1 MEDAATTGPVPSAA
15 APVTDRLTRA
25 GALRFVVL
33 LGLVSLLADL
43 TYEGARSS
51 TGPYLAVL
59 GASATVVGV
68 VAGLGELLGY
78 GLRLG
83 AGYFADRTGRYWAVT
98 LAGYALNLL
107 AVPALALAGRWELAA
122 LLMLLERT
130 GKALRTPA
138 RDAML
143 SRATALTGHGWG
155 FGLHEA
161 MDQTGALLGP
171 LVMAGVVAWQGG
183 YRAGFAVLLVPALLA
198 LVVLLLAR
206 ARYPRPQALEPLT
219 PDLHPEGL
227 PRAFWVYL
235 IAAALVAAGF
245 ADFPLVAFHFERA
258 EVLRPALIPLVY
270 ALAMGVDAVAALLL
284 GRAFDRVGLPVLAA
298 VTALTAAF
306 APLVFL
312 NGVELA
318 VLGVVLW
325 GVGLGAHESIMRAAV
340 ASMVGP
346 ARRGTAYGLFNT
358 GYGVAWFAGSAL
370 MGVLY
375 DVSLTWL
382 VGFCLVV
389 QLGAVPL
396 LLASGRLLRPRLA

>member
-15 APVTDRLTRA
+15 APATDRLTRG

-33 LGLVSLLADL
+33 LGVVSLLADL

-51 TGPYLAVL
+51 TGPYLALL
-59 GASATVVGV
+59 GASATAVGI

-78 GLRLG
+78 GLRL
-83 AGYFADRTGRYWAVT
+83 ASGYLADRTGRYWAAT

-161 MDQTGALLGP
+161 MDQSGALLGP
-171 LVMAGVVAWQGG
+171 LVVAGVVAWQGG
-183 YRAGFAVLLVPALLA
+183 YRAGFAVLLAPALLA
-198 LVVLLLAR
+198 LAVLLLAR
-206 ARYPRPQALEPLT
+206 ARYPHPQALEPLT

-235 IAAALVAAGF
+235 AGAALVAAGF
-245 ADFPLVAFHFERA
+245 ADYPLLAFHFERA
-258 EVLRPALIPLVY
+258 DVLQPALIPLVY
-270 ALAMGVDAVAALLL
+270 ALAMGVDAAAALLL

-298 VTALTAAF
+298 VTVLTAAF
-306 APLVFL
+306 APLAFL
-312 NGVELA
+312 GRAGLA

-325 GVGLGAHESIMRAAV
+325 GVGLGVHESIMRAAV
-340 ASMVGP
+340 ATMVGA

-375 DVSLTWL
+375 DVSLSWL
-382 VGFCLVV
+382 VAFCLVT
-389 QLGAVPL
+389 QLAAVPL
-396 LLASGRLLRPRLA
+396 LLVAGRLLRPRLA